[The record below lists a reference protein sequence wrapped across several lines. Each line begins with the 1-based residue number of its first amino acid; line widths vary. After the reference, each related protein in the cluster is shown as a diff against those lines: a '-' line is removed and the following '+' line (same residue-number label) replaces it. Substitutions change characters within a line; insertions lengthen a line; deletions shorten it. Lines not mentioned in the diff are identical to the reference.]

1 MKGLI
6 KGISKLTIAG
16 LIFTNAAIA
25 AEPEVSSKKADMP
38 QALQQHQDSKA
49 SKKPL
54 LVTKQIA
61 SSVNQAQYLKL
72 KPQNS
77 STQSIFLAQ
86 EANSDTLRQ
95 DLRIAP
101 LPLTNNEETVYTP
114 TLGFGIPSAFGANWG
129 NAYISASG
137 ATAGK
142 ARNGQIDG
150 SITTGFGLGDSRNT
164 IGLETSYNLGSIR
177 NFGSNGTF
185 DLKAHRVV
193 YSQESN
199 QVAIAAGWN
208 AFAQYGNEGVRNSSV
223 YGAVT
228 SYSLLQPDD
237 SFNKL
242 PIALTLGVG
251 GGDFRQGN
259 ASVGV
264 FGGVGLQVHP
274 QVGIGLAWSGVG
286 LNAGVSY
293 VPVPTIP
300 LSIGLSGG
308 DLTNNSVGGTVLVLN
323 VSYGFNFLP
332 K

>member
-25 AEPEVSSKKADMP
+25 TEAEVSSKKPDTIRDLK
-38 QALQQHQDSKA
+38 QTQDSKA
-49 SKKPL
+49 NKKT
-54 LVTKQIA
+54 LVTKQVA
-61 SSVNQAQYLKL
+61 FSVNQAQYLKL

-77 STQSIFLAQ
+77 FTHSIFLAQ
-86 EANSDTLRQ
+86 EVNSDTLRQ
-95 DLRIAP
+95 DLRIDP
-101 LPLTNNEETVYTP
+101 LPLTDNEAVYTP

-150 SITTGFGLGDSRNT
+150 SITVGFGLGDSRNT

-193 YSQESN
+193 YSEGSN

-208 AFAQYGNEGVRNSSV
+208 AFAQHGNEGVKNSSV

-242 PIALTLGVG
+242 PITLTLGVG

-259 ASVGV
+259 ASTGV

-274 QVGIGLAWSGVG
+274 QVGLGLAWSGVG